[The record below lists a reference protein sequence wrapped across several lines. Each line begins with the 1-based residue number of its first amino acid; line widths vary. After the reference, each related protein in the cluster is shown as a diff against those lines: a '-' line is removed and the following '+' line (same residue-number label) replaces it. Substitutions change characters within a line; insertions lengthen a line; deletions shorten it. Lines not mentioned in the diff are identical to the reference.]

1 MSIKNRTDDTTQQS
15 LVIQL
20 LETRITE
27 LVKRES
33 DKNCI
38 IECLTK
44 TILNK
49 TNRKETLQR
58 WDGSSNQNIRFTV
71 EALNNENK
79 KSDKTHHKKKVAIV
93 IGDSIAN
100 NINER
105 GLTKSNKVLVKKFPG
120 ATSRSYYYSRK
131 SQLSNQH
138 YQFTK

>member
-1 MSIKNRTDDTTQQS
+1 MKNRTDDTTQQS

-20 LETRITE
+20 LETRITK
-27 LVKRES
+27 LVKREA

-44 TILNK
+44 TMLNK

-79 KSDKTHHKKKVAIV
+79 IKIK
-93 IGDSIAN
+93 
-100 NINER
+100 
-105 GLTKSNKVLVKKFPG
+105 
-120 ATSRSYYYSRK
+120 RK
-131 SQLSNQH
+131 
-138 YQFTK
+138 

>member
-1 MSIKNRTDDTTQQS
+1 MKNRTDDTTQQS

-27 LVKRES
+27 LVKREA

-44 TILNK
+44 TMLNK

-58 WDGSSNQNIRFTV
+58 WDGSSNQNIQFTV

-79 KSDKTHHKKKVAIV
+79 IKIKIK
-93 IGDSIAN
+93 
-100 NINER
+100 
-105 GLTKSNKVLVKKFPG
+105 
-120 ATSRSYYYSRK
+120 
-131 SQLSNQH
+131 
-138 YQFTK
+138 

>member
-1 MSIKNRTDDTTQQS
+1 MKNRTDDTTQQS

-27 LVKRES
+27 LVKREA

-44 TILNK
+44 TMLNK

-71 EALNNENK
+71 EALSNENK
-79 KSDKTHHKKKVAIV
+79 IKIKKK
-93 IGDSIAN
+93 
-100 NINER
+100 
-105 GLTKSNKVLVKKFPG
+105 
-120 ATSRSYYYSRK
+120 
-131 SQLSNQH
+131 
-138 YQFTK
+138 

>member
-1 MSIKNRTDDTTQQS
+1 MKNRTDDTTQQS

-27 LVKRES
+27 LVKREAE
-33 DKNCI
+33 KNCI

-44 TILNK
+44 TMLNK

-79 KSDKTHHKKKVAIV
+79 IKIK
-93 IGDSIAN
+93 
-100 NINER
+100 
-105 GLTKSNKVLVKKFPG
+105 
-120 ATSRSYYYSRK
+120 RK
-131 SQLSNQH
+131 
-138 YQFTK
+138 

>member
-1 MSIKNRTDDTTQQS
+1 MKNRTDDTTQQS

-27 LVKRES
+27 LVKREA

-44 TILNK
+44 TMLNK

-71 EALNNENK
+71 EPLSNENK
-79 KSDKTHHKKKVAIV
+79 IKIK
-93 IGDSIAN
+93 
-100 NINER
+100 
-105 GLTKSNKVLVKKFPG
+105 
-120 ATSRSYYYSRK
+120 RK
-131 SQLSNQH
+131 
-138 YQFTK
+138 

>member
-1 MSIKNRTDDTTQQS
+1 MKNRTDDTTQQS

-71 EALNNENK
+71 EALSNENK
-79 KSDKTHHKKKVAIV
+79 IKIK
-93 IGDSIAN
+93 
-100 NINER
+100 
-105 GLTKSNKVLVKKFPG
+105 
-120 ATSRSYYYSRK
+120 RK
-131 SQLSNQH
+131 
-138 YQFTK
+138 

>member
-71 EALNNENK
+71 EPLSNENK
-79 KSDKTHHKKKVAIV
+79 IKIK
-93 IGDSIAN
+93 
-100 NINER
+100 
-105 GLTKSNKVLVKKFPG
+105 
-120 ATSRSYYYSRK
+120 RK
-131 SQLSNQH
+131 
-138 YQFTK
+138 

>member
-1 MSIKNRTDDTTQQS
+1 MKNRTDDTTQQS

-27 LVKRES
+27 LVKREA

-79 KSDKTHHKKKVAIV
+79 IKIKIK
-93 IGDSIAN
+93 
-100 NINER
+100 
-105 GLTKSNKVLVKKFPG
+105 
-120 ATSRSYYYSRK
+120 
-131 SQLSNQH
+131 
-138 YQFTK
+138 

>member
-1 MSIKNRTDDTTQQS
+1 MKNRTDDTTQQS

-27 LVKRES
+27 LVKREA

-44 TILNK
+44 TMLNK

-71 EALNNENK
+71 EALSNENK
-79 KSDKTHHKKKVAIV
+79 IKIKIK
-93 IGDSIAN
+93 
-100 NINER
+100 
-105 GLTKSNKVLVKKFPG
+105 
-120 ATSRSYYYSRK
+120 
-131 SQLSNQH
+131 
-138 YQFTK
+138 

>member
-79 KSDKTHHKKKVAIV
+79 IKIKIK
-93 IGDSIAN
+93 
-100 NINER
+100 
-105 GLTKSNKVLVKKFPG
+105 
-120 ATSRSYYYSRK
+120 
-131 SQLSNQH
+131 
-138 YQFTK
+138 

>member
-1 MSIKNRTDDTTQQS
+1 MKNRTDDTTQQS

-27 LVKRES
+27 LVKREA

-44 TILNK
+44 TMLNK

-79 KSDKTHHKKKVAIV
+79 IKIKIK
-93 IGDSIAN
+93 
-100 NINER
+100 
-105 GLTKSNKVLVKKFPG
+105 
-120 ATSRSYYYSRK
+120 
-131 SQLSNQH
+131 
-138 YQFTK
+138 

>member
-1 MSIKNRTDDTTQQS
+1 MKNRTDDTTRQS

-27 LVKRES
+27 LVKREA

-44 TILNK
+44 TMLNK

-79 KSDKTHHKKKVAIV
+79 IKIKIK
-93 IGDSIAN
+93 
-100 NINER
+100 
-105 GLTKSNKVLVKKFPG
+105 
-120 ATSRSYYYSRK
+120 
-131 SQLSNQH
+131 
-138 YQFTK
+138 

>member
-1 MSIKNRTDDTTQQS
+1 MKNRTDDTTQQS

-27 LVKRES
+27 LVKREA

-44 TILNK
+44 TMLNK

-79 KSDKTHHKKKVAIV
+79 IKIK
-93 IGDSIAN
+93 
-100 NINER
+100 
-105 GLTKSNKVLVKKFPG
+105 
-120 ATSRSYYYSRK
+120 RK
-131 SQLSNQH
+131 
-138 YQFTK
+138 

>member
-1 MSIKNRTDDTTQQS
+1 MKNRTDDTTQQS

-27 LVKRES
+27 LVKREA

-44 TILNK
+44 TMLDK

-71 EALNNENK
+71 EALSNENK
-79 KSDKTHHKKKVAIV
+79 IKIK
-93 IGDSIAN
+93 
-100 NINER
+100 
-105 GLTKSNKVLVKKFPG
+105 
-120 ATSRSYYYSRK
+120 RK
-131 SQLSNQH
+131 
-138 YQFTK
+138 

>member
-1 MSIKNRTDDTTQQS
+1 MKNRTDDTTQQS

-27 LVKRES
+27 LVKREA

-44 TILNK
+44 TMLNK

-71 EALNNENK
+71 EALSNENK
-79 KSDKTHHKKKVAIV
+79 IKIK
-93 IGDSIAN
+93 
-100 NINER
+100 
-105 GLTKSNKVLVKKFPG
+105 
-120 ATSRSYYYSRK
+120 RK
-131 SQLSNQH
+131 
-138 YQFTK
+138 

>member
-27 LVKRES
+27 LVKREA

-44 TILNK
+44 TMLNK

-71 EALNNENK
+71 EALSNENK
-79 KSDKTHHKKKVAIV
+79 IKIK
-93 IGDSIAN
+93 
-100 NINER
+100 
-105 GLTKSNKVLVKKFPG
+105 
-120 ATSRSYYYSRK
+120 RK
-131 SQLSNQH
+131 
-138 YQFTK
+138 